1 MKPNKRNILLLI
13 IVNIIFALI
22 VLAIPF
28 KFWHSQKTTIKETDA
43 REDKLEDELTQSI
56 KNFTEL
62 EEMYLEIEKENIELK
77 EQSDI
82 EWEIYQVTAYTSLD
96 DNCNNISAIGL
107 DIEKWSKYFNFAA
120 VDNKLIP
127 YGSVILVKFDTGIE
141 GFLAVDTGGAVKG
154 KHIDLYFVNDL
165 DSAIDFGIQERE
177 VRVIK

>member
-62 EEMYLEIEKENIELK
+62 EEMYLELSQENIELK

-82 EWEIYQVTAYTSLD
+82 IWEKFKVTAYTQND
-96 DNCNNISAIGL
+96 DGCNNITSIGL
-107 DIEKWSKYFNFAA
+107 NLNKDWTKYFNFVA
-120 VDNKLIP
+120 VDPDVIP
-127 YGSVILVKFDTGIE
+127 YGTTVFIKLDGEIIE
-141 GFLAVDTGGAVKG
+141 ALAVDCGYAIRGNK
-154 KHIDLYFVNDL
+154 IDLYCSSLEEAF
-165 DSAIDFGIQERE
+165 SFGVKELPVGV
-177 VRVIK
+177 VR